1 MDEITGLM
9 KWILL
14 GAQFKFPDYLKQ
26 VSSAYSEA
34 SSSSPDEILTLS
46 YTLFIEVKMSL

>member
-9 KWILL
+9 KWILH

-34 SSSSPDEILTLS
+34 IDTCNTEMEREFTQRS
-46 YTLFIEVKMSL
+46 